1 MKAEPPTT
9 ISCALPL
16 ARLQPVAEITCLK
29 PRDYYLF
36 PACFSLWSFVR
47 VAWPALMAQVEE
59 EIPVEKLSRSSTGI
73 AATQKYDAAQID
85 KLEGLE
91 ADRKRHEMVI
101 GDSDER
107 GLHQWIYEVVD
118 YNSDDA

>member
-1 MKAEPPTT
+1 MKTEPPTT

-16 ARLQPVAEITCLK
+16 ARLQPVAEITCSK
-29 PRDYYLF
+29 TRGYYLF

-47 VAWPALMAQVEE
+47 VAWPTFMPQVEE

-91 ADRKRHEMVI
+91 AVTKRPRTII
-101 GDSDER
+101 GKPDDS
-107 GLHQWIYEVVD
+107 GL
-118 YNSDDA
+118 